1 MENHFNGLLAKER
14 LVKGKSEMKVLELEQ
29 ELEEMKKQL
38 QANKENT
45 KPSSHTQ
52 MSSKASSDKELS

>member
-14 LVKGKSEMKVLELEQ
+14 LVKGKTEMKLLELEQ

-38 QANKENT
+38 
-45 KPSSHTQ
+45 
-52 MSSKASSDKELS
+52 